1 MIEMYELENYRA
13 FKERLEGALK
23 TNDIGFEEMRLK
35 IELDDLKDME
45 QDILQKD
52 PGEKLRIDSLK
63 DKLVKTIDE
72 LKKLN
77 NSRMSKKSQKLI
89 ELENRLKLLIII

>member
-1 MIEMYELENYRA
+1 
-13 FKERLEGALK
+13 
-23 TNDIGFEEMRLK
+23 
-35 IELDDLKDME
+35 ME